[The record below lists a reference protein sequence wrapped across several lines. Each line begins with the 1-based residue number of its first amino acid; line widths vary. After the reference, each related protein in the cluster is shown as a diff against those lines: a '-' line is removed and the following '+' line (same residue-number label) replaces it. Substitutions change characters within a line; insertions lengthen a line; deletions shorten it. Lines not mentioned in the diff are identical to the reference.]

1 MNDSNLRQLLTN
13 AIEVQKELRGE
24 TVTKEA
30 VAALLFPSR
39 NPKTQY
45 QNLNNLLNGHTRIT
59 GETVRELVKIF
70 PDTSAD
76 YWLSLLCWKEL
87 NTTFASTYKLDEID
101 ANKDLRRLYEYLID
115 KKYSKEL
122 YNQYL

>member
-1 MNDSNLRQLLTN
+1 MTDLNLRQLLTN

-30 VAALLFPSR
+30 VAAILFPSR

-76 YWLSLLCWKEL
+76 YWLSLLCWKESVSY
-87 NTTFASTYKLDEID
+87 TH
-101 ANKDLRRLYEYLID
+101 LRAHET
-115 KKYSKEL
+115 
-122 YNQYL
+122 